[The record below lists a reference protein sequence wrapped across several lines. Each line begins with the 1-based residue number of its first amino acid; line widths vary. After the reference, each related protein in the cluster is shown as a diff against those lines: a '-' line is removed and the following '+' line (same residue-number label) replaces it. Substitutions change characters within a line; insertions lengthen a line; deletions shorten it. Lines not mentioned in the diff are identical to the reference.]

1 MCVYC
6 KEAPACDHERD
17 ACAASQGEHCSEC
30 AHGSTAF
37 LSYTPGRERFN
48 WPPGGQWPRRKP
60 LTKSTQA
67 GRAVSS
73 KRSAKKTS

>member
-17 ACAASQGEHCSEC
+17 ACAASRGEHCSEC
-30 AHGSTAF
+30 DHGSTAVP
-37 LSYTPGRERFN
+37 SYTPGRERFN
-48 WPPGGQWPRRKP
+48 WPPGGHGPKRKP

-67 GRAVSS
+67 GRSVSS